1 MHPDRRFIFQALSEY
16 RKRNHMRMTK
26 WIETGSLLLVMATA
40 SGYSTAQDT
49 SPDTA
54 LAESNRINYKLTP
67 SYYFSSDNND
77 AVDLNLRGIVG
88 EHTAWVGV
96 YRDKEHLQ
104 QSRTGYEYRH
114 DFGLVRPVF
123 SAQLATGGF
132 LGGSVTT
139 EIGNSNFAIVGIGR
153 TNLKDYFNLNF
164 DPNDAIT
171 LGFGSRAISK
181 TELSLF
187 HIWDDRLDTKQHVTH
202 AVARYKPNDTERWT
216 ADASYKHGLSGSGE
230 NVQGYALT
238 VTYDFGDYFARL
250 ARDQHANFSAV
261 SQNRLSIGLRF

>member
-1 MHPDRRFIFQALSEY
+1 MINTLAKRFLDKE
-16 RKRNHMRMTK
+16 KNHMLMQK
-26 WIETGSLLLVMATA
+26 WIETGSLVLVIATA
-40 SGYSTAQDT
+40 SAYSTAQEM
-49 SPDTA
+49 SSGTA
-54 LAESNRINYKLTP
+54 LVEGHDSHRISFKLTP

-77 AVDLNLRGIVG
+77 AFDLNLRAVLG
-88 EHTAWVGV
+88 EHTAWVGA
-96 YRDKEHLQ
+96 YRDKENLQ
-104 QSRTGYEYRH
+104 QSRTGYEYRP

-123 SAQLATGGF
+123 SAQLASGGF

-139 EIGNSNFAIVGIGR
+139 EIGNSNFVIAGFGR

-171 LGFGSRAISK
+171 LGIGSRAMPK

-202 AVARYKPNDTERWT
+202 AVARYKPNDAERWT
-216 ADASYKHGLSGSGE
+216 ADASYKHGRTGNGD

-238 VTYDFGDYFARL
+238 VTYDFGDYFVRG

-261 SQNRLSIGLRF
+261 SQNRISLGRRF